1 MFNERIRELENELKG
16 LNDLVEEKYVYEK
29 QYKKLQ
35 K

>member
-16 LNDLVEEKYVYEK
+16 LNDLVDEKHVYEK
-29 QYKKLQ
+29 QFKKLQ